1 MDDTIET
8 VTLEALRGLA
18 LRRTVPMEGL
28 PDFFDEAFTGVG
40 AAAGPA
46 IAGPPFARY
55 HRADASGF
63 DVEAVMPVRAPVA
76 VAGRVAALALAGGP
90 AVQIKHVGPYDQ
102 LMPTYAALD
111 RWLVEH
117 HRTRSDAVREVYL
130 TNPADEPDPADWV
143 TLVIQP
149 VAAA

>member
-1 MDDTIET
+1 MDAAPEM
-8 VTLEALRGLA
+8 VTL
-18 LRRTVPMEGL
+18 
-28 PDFFDEAFTGVG
+28 
-40 AAAGPA
+40 AGTPA
-46 IAGPPFARY
+46 IAIRTQLTQAELPAFFGRAFGELAACARDRGAGPPFARY

-63 DVEAVMPVRAPVA
+63 DVEAVLPVRAPVA
-76 VAGRVAALALAGGP
+76 VSGRVAAIELAGGP

-111 RWLVEH
+111 RWLAEH
-117 HRTRSDAVREVYL
+117 HQARADAVREVYL
-130 TNPADEPDPADWV
+130 TNPAEEPDPADWV

>member
-1 MDDTIET
+1 MDTTPEM
-8 VTLEALRGLA
+8 VTLTATPA
-18 LRRTVPMEGL
+18 IAIRTQL
-28 PDFFDEAFTGVG
+28 
-40 AAAGPA
+40 GPA
-46 IAGPPFARY
+46 ELPAFFGRAFGELAACARDQIAGPPFARY